1 MIQFRFKLIC
11 LVGIAV
17 ALFSACSAT
26 QIKSVWKDPSYAAH
40 PQRVMVIAVA
50 REPIYRRII
59 EDEYV
64 LQLKARGVDAIA
76 SYSTLPDSSQ
86 DDQKAIAKMVE
97 QLGAD
102 TVLVSRL
109 VSKRS
114 VRVYYPATISY
125 RPHYYG
131 TWPDYYLHGYESINA
146 PGYSTKYEY
155 ALMET
160 NLYEASND
168 KLIWAVTT
176 ETGIENLNTSLIKP
190 YISTIL
196 NTMVTHGILRN

>member
-1 MIQFRFKLIC
+1 MIQFRFKIDL

-26 QIKSVWKDPSYAAH
+26 QSNQSGKTRHMRRIRKGYGNCSC
-40 PQRVMVIAVA
+40 QR
-50 REPIYRRII
+50 PIYRRII

-114 VRVYYPATISY
+114 VRVYYPATIFLS
-125 RPHYYG
+125 
-131 TWPDYYLHGYESINA
+131 A
-146 PGYSTKYEY
+146 
-155 ALMET
+155 AL
-160 NLYEASND
+160 
-168 KLIWAVTT
+168 
-176 ETGIENLNTSLIKP
+176 
-190 YISTIL
+190 
-196 NTMVTHGILRN
+196 LRNMA